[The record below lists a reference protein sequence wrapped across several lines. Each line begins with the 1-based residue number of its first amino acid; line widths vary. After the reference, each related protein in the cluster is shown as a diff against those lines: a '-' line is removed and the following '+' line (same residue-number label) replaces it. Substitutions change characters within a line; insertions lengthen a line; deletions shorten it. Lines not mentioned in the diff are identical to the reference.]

1 MKKSVKTYLL
11 RTWNYSFFLYNCSA
25 YLHLQA
31 SSHRYSVNSTIK
43 NHGGISNNTVRRI
56 STKSFWEIIVPQEWQ
71 VWYMRW
77 HICEQTDGRS
87 LDIYEPPGSVSA
99 SQDVHNHFDS
109 LDLSDEKPH
118 RLSRGVGKAGVTP
131 LGRCF
136 RGSGCEKEEEAEVS
150 KERSVSEEASFLML
164 AHCRHTVITFALIH
178 QIWRWTCGSVVDVN
192 KAGRGQVWG
201 LRFSGLTARRVSAV
215 TWIVCDTIV
224 SKPIFIEVFGSW
236 SNAWKT
242 FPSAT
247 FFVSC

>member
-118 RLSRGVGKAGVTP
+118 RLSRGVGKPVWHPSEGVSEGQAARRRKRQRFRKSGVFRRRPLSSCLHIADTPSTPSRWFTKSEGERVAAWWMLTRQGVARSEVYGSVAWRQDEWALSHELCVTP
-131 LGRCF
+131 LCQN
-136 RGSGCEKEEEAEVS
+136 
-150 KERSVSEEASFLML
+150 LYL
-164 AHCRHTVITFALIH
+164 
-178 QIWRWTCGSVVDVN
+178 
-192 KAGRGQVWG
+192 
-201 LRFSGLTARRVSAV
+201 
-215 TWIVCDTIV
+215 
-224 SKPIFIEVFGSW
+224 
-236 SNAWKT
+236 
-242 FPSAT
+242 
-247 FFVSC
+247 